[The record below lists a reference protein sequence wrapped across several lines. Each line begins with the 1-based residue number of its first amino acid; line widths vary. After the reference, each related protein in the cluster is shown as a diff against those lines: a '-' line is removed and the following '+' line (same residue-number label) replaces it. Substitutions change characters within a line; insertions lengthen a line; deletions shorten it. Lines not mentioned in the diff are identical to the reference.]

1 MRIYDVL
8 TLSVNKVSTLTL
20 LWSQICPINF
30 PSLQQSWDIRTHNF
44 TSWFRKPITY
54 LKRFAFLGVVKKGS
68 WFSKYMEN
76 GNKNGSIT
84 QEVASLLMVFLPPKN
99 HWSHCV
105 FFDFEGQVLEG
116 WGPQKL
122 NIDFLEFSRAKFYQN
137 SDHIIIQVILSI
149 LNSRDLVIPIYYS
162 FWKWKCPVS
171 GRFQNTHCT

>member
-84 QEVASLLMVFLPPKN
+84 QVASLAAADGFSTAEKPLITLRFLWLWRLSSWRMGTSEIKY
-99 HWSHCV
+99 S
-105 FFDFEGQVLEG
+105 
-116 WGPQKL
+116 
-122 NIDFLEFSRAKFYQN
+122 FLEFSRAKLWIFKSKIFWVFSNQTVN
-137 SDHIIIQVILSI
+137 LLDGKKDH
-149 LNSRDLVIPIYYS
+149 YEM
-162 FWKWKCPVS
+162 C
-171 GRFQNTHCT
+171 